1 MGQFGFSS
9 VNPRFGIKKLKRL
22 KSAQK
27 FFFGKNK
34 EYLSNNID

>member
-9 VNPRFGIKKLKRL
+9 VNPWFDRKKIKTP
-22 KSAQK
+22 QTDTK

-34 EYLSNNID
+34 KYMSNNID